1 MAEWLKILIGALA
14 GLLVGILSEPL
25 KSWTSGK
32 LKEREMRSAL
42 YSTMADLLGFY
53 ESGRNRALRK
63 QYPVGFIEASLE
75 IFDHYNSTDKAA
87 FYRLREAPW
96 IKSFFHLVR
105 QNFDDLAH
113 QTGDEYEATLRAVLF
128 SVESATE
135 FGAIDSKRLRKLIAK
150 GPSWRAQRD
159 TDTA

>member
-53 ESGRNRALRK
+53 LGGHLKTGQSGSPQNR
-63 QYPVGFIEASLE
+63 PVE
-75 IFDHYNSTDKAA
+75 
-87 FYRLREAPW
+87 R
-96 IKSFFHLVR
+96 V
-105 QNFDDLAH
+105 
-113 QTGDEYEATLRAVLF
+113 
-128 SVESATE
+128 
-135 FGAIDSKRLRKLIAK
+135 
-150 GPSWRAQRD
+150 
-159 TDTA
+159 

>member
-53 ESGRNRALRK
+53 ESGRNRLGGHPK
-63 QYPVGFIEASLE
+63 PASRGHLK
-75 IFDHYNSTDKAA
+75 TGQLKA
-87 FYRLREAPW
+87 
-96 IKSFFHLVR
+96 
-105 QNFDDLAH
+105 
-113 QTGDEYEATLRAVLF
+113 
-128 SVESATE
+128 
-135 FGAIDSKRLRKLIAK
+135 
-150 GPSWRAQRD
+150 
-159 TDTA
+159 